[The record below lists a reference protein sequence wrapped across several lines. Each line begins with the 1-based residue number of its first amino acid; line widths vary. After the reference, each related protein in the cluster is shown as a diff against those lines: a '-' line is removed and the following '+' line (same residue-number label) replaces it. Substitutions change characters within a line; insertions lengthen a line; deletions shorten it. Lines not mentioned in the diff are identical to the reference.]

1 MIFGFH
7 WALLLTGLLSIFF
20 LGDALVSAIG
30 PKPMRESFVKWGF
43 PGWWHLVNA
52 AVCLAIGV
60 LLLVPALRPFGFV
73 LGALECLAIFATLI
87 RNKEPGHLPPS
98 VFLLGLLCVAYWGLY
113 GFDIATA
120 GSF

>member
-7 WALLLTGLLSIFF
+7 WALILVGVLSIFF
-20 LGDALVSAIG
+20 IGDAVVSAIG

-52 AVCLAIGV
+52 AVCLAVGL
-60 LLLVPALRPFGFV
+60 LLLVPTLRPFGLL

-87 RNKEPGHLPPS
+87 RAREPGHLPPS
-98 VFLLGLLCVAYWGLY
+98 VFLLGLICVAYWGLY
-113 GFDIATA
+113 GFALPSVAAI
-120 GSF
+120 

>member
-52 AVCLAIGV
+52 AVCLAVGV
-60 LLLVPALRPFGFV
+60 MLLVPALRPLGFA
-73 LGALECLAIFATLI
+73 LGALECFAIFATLI

-113 GFDIATA
+113 GFGLAAA